1 MVRLMLALCLLFPFP
16 ALADD
21 IDALIADFRSAEWGK
36 VQQAANRLV
45 SLEGKAVPALLP
57 LLDSHD
63 VVQLI
68 NTADLIYPGAET
80 FYGHGYVI
88 NYALDSLAV
97 RAGWV
102 LESMTFQNFGYRAG
116 TITEDKL
123 FQAQRETPGDMPLEK
138 AAGPQ
143 PKPEPIS
150 EAAARAR
157 EWWKKSG
164 KGWTRYK
171 GLIAALD
178 SGDFRQQADAV
189 IWLRSGVTDCAGFDE
204 AVYKSKVEPRVR
216 KLASSS
222 PDEMVKSQ
230 AGYLLREG
238 LFWEKRMIES
248 AEAFERE
255 WREKREKEAAP
266 EGEDQ
271 APPYC

>member
-1 MVRLMLALCLLFPFP
+1 MVRLMLALCLLCPFP
-16 ALADD
+16 ALAGE
-21 IDALIADFRSAEWGK
+21 IDTLIADFSSPDWQK
-36 VQQAANRLV
+36 VHVAANRLV
-45 SLEGKAVPALLP
+45 SLEGEAVPALLP

-63 VVQLI
+63 VVQLT

-102 LESMTFQNFGYRAG
+102 LESMTFQDFGFRSG

-123 FQAQRETPGDMPLEK
+123 FKAMRERPGDMPLEQ

-143 PKPEPIS
+143 PKPEPVA
-150 EAAARAR
+150 EAAERAR

-171 GLIAALD
+171 GLLAALD
-178 SGDFRQQADAV
+178 SGDFRQQAEAV
-189 IWLRSGVTDCAGFDE
+189 IWMRSGVTDCAGFDE

-216 KLASSS
+216 KLAASS
-222 PDEMVKSQ
+222 PDKTVKSQ
-230 AGYLLREG
+230 AESLLREG
-238 LFWEKRMIES
+238 LFWEKRAIES
-248 AEAFERE
+248 AEAFDRE
-255 WREKREKEAAP
+255 WKEKMEKEAAP
-266 EGEDQ
+266 EGDQ